1 MDEIV
6 LETIER
12 VYKNKDY
19 AFFKKKSEEDLVIL
33 DDLVKLIEHE
43 TVEVSAQEVEI
54 GPSERI
60 YIDYPKFKR
69 GEMAVSYSTFID
81 ISKIIP
87 VYYVQHEFAV
97 ENIDEN
103 RMGPVLDGFD
113 GQPYIINQMN
123 LYDKVSC
130 FFDKNG
136 YKELSYAEMNIVI
149 PDIKMPQDVWLFGPQ
164 FTVRTCLFNDILNIC
179 EIDD

>member
-6 LETIER
+6 LETIGR

-19 AFFKKKSEEDLVIL
+19 EFFKKKSEEELVIL
-33 DDLVKLIEHE
+33 DDLVKLIDIGD
-43 TVEVSAQEVEI
+43 VIVGAQEVE
-54 GPSERI
+54 PSVRV
-60 YIDYPKFKR
+60 YIDYPNFKK
-69 GEMAVSYSTFID
+69 GEMEVSYSTSID

-113 GQPYIINQMN
+113 GQPYIINQAN
-123 LYDKVSC
+123 LYDKVSS
-130 FFDKNG
+130 FLNKNG
-136 YKELSYAEMNIVI
+136 YFELSYAEMNIAI
-149 PDIKMPQDVWLFGPQ
+149 PSIKMPEDIWLFGPQ

>member
-1 MDEIV
+1 
-6 LETIER
+6 
-12 VYKNKDY
+12 
-19 AFFKKKSEEDLVIL
+19 
-33 DDLVKLIEHE
+33 
-43 TVEVSAQEVEI
+43 
-54 GPSERI
+54 
-60 YIDYPKFKR
+60 
-69 GEMAVSYSTFID
+69 
-81 ISKIIP
+81 
-87 VYYVQHEFAV
+87 
-97 ENIDEN
+97 
-103 RMGPVLDGFD
+103 
-113 GQPYIINQMN
+113 MN